1 MNKRLRGFALV
12 LALAG
17 SGIALGGPSA
27 GADSSAVVVTGQ
39 GWWTQ
44 LQSASLPA
52 PAPAPP
58 NVKPGQLNVQ
68 GAPDGA
74 RAVAAFKA
82 TLGANDTN
90 PTLTLTVASDAGG
103 ESAIL
108 LACRAGS
115 AWTPEENGDFAH
127 APHVDDK
134 SCVNAQRAAD
144 GKTYV
149 VPLGANDTNPT
160 LTLTVASDA
169 GGEGAILLACRA
181 GSAWTPE
188 ENGDFTH
195 APHDDDKSCV
205 NAQRAADGKTYV
217 VPLGTLQFGNQLDVV
232 FTAGKDPALPTDS
245 TFQLV
250 FEKIEAN
257 AIATTPGTA
266 PTIPTPHPLGTPAAS
281 PAVNGA
287 GSGATSS
294 GSTGGSSFH
303 APSVPPSASFT
314 PTPALPADKLGQ
326 TATSPVRNAATA
338 PKVAVAAATGNDSNT
353 RLLGLLVLVAGLGLA
368 LWAWRDE
375 AKVKLVPAEA
385 AVPQDGGL
393 GRFVRPRTGPPPA
406 LT

>member
-1 MNKRLRGFALV
+1 MRKRVRGFALV

-27 GADSSAVVVTGQ
+27 GADSSSVVVTGQ

-149 VPLGANDTNPT
+149 VPLGA
-160 LTLTVASDA
+160 
-169 GGEGAILLACRA
+169 
-181 GSAWTPE
+181 
-188 ENGDFTH
+188 
-195 APHDDDKSCV
+195 
-205 NAQRAADGKTYV
+205 
-217 VPLGTLQFGNQLDVV
+217 LQFGHQLDVV
-232 FTAGKDPALPTDS
+232 LTAGTDPSLPTDS

-338 PKVAVAAATGNDSNT
+338 PKVALAAATGNDSNT

-385 AVPQDGGL
+385 TEARDGGL

>member
-1 MNKRLRGFALV
+1 MRRGVRGARGVALA

-17 SGIALGGPSA
+17 SGIAFSGPSA
-27 GADSSAVVVTGQ
+27 GADASALVVTGQ

-44 LQSASLPA
+44 LQNASLPT

-68 GAPDGA
+68 GAPDGG

-103 ESAIL
+103 EGAIL
-108 LACRAGS
+108 LACRTGS
-115 AWTPEENGDFAH
+115 AWTPEENGDFSH
-127 APHVDDK
+127 APHVDG
-134 SCVNAQRAAD
+134 R
-144 GKTYV
+144 T
-149 VPLGANDTNPT
+149 
-160 LTLTVASDA
+160 
-169 GGEGAILLACRA
+169 
-181 GSAWTPE
+181 
-188 ENGDFTH
+188 
-195 APHDDDKSCV
+195 CV

-266 PTIPTPHPLGTPAAS
+266 PTIPTPQPLGAPAPSPAAS
-281 PAVNGA
+281 GTGTGV
-287 GSGATSS
+287 TSS
-294 GSTGGSSFH
+294 GSAGGGSFH
-303 APSVPPSASFT
+303 APAVPPAASFT

-326 TATSPVRNAATA
+326 TATSPVRNAATT
-338 PKVAVAAATGNDSNT
+338 PQLAVPAAATGNESNT

-375 AKVKLVPAEA
+375 AKVKVLPGQTAEGALVVEE
-385 AVPQDGGL
+385 GGL
-393 GRFVRPRTGPPPA
+393 GRFVRPRTGAPPA